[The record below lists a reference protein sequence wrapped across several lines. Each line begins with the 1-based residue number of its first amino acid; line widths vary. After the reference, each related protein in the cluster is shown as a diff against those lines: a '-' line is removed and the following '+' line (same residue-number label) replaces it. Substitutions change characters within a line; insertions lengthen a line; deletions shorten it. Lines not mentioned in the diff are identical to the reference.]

1 MERQDPLSVPSD
13 DGRAGVPDEPGSGIL
28 DEVTLRALIE
38 HVPVTVYI
46 DRLDET
52 GSNVYTSPRLEA
64 ELGYPVEEWVSDKE
78 LYAKVLHPEDR
89 ERILAEYRRTRDTG
103 EPFQAEYRMI
113 ARDGSVHW
121 YFDEAAVIRD
131 EAGRPAHLH
140 GFLLDITERKRV
152 EAALRASE
160 ERFRGVTDAATD
172 AIVSAGNDGRIR
184 SWNRGA
190 ERMFGWRGDEIMGR
204 PLTVIMPER
213 LRVLHEQGL
222 ARVRQTGHSKLAGSV
237 VELVALH
244 KDGREFPIQLSIGV
258 WDSSDGPAFSGVIR
272 DITEQKQLTDALRSS
287 QEEFRRQKRY
297 VESLVEINPTAIVTV
312 DRDGNVTS
320 WNLAAEE
327 LFGYSRD
334 EAIGRN
340 LDDLVVGQDL
350 RRQAV
355 SYDEALRAGRFH
367 TVTRRARKDG
377 TLADVE
383 LTVVPVIEEGQPT
396 GYLVIYHDI
405 SQLQRQKQY
414 YQSLLEASPTAIV
427 TVDPDHQVTSW
438 NPAAEKLFGYSRE
451 EAIGQDVDSLVA
463 NSEAVHDEAVR
474 LNRQTEAGEVQL
486 TTRRTRKD
494 GSLVDVDVRA
504 VPIRVGDQLVG
515 LYALYH
521 DISELQRAREQAESA
536 TQAKSAF
543 LAMMSHEIRTPMN
556 AVIGMTGLLVDADL
570 TPEQRSYAEV
580 IRGSGEALMAIIDDI
595 LDFSKI
601 EAGRLELERRPFDLR
616 SCVESAL
623 EVVAASASAKGLDLA
638 YVFGQGLPTAIVGDA
653 TRLRQIMIN
662 LLSNAIKFTDTGEVV
677 LSVDGEVLGSDDGE
691 LGRKHRLIFAVRD
704 SGIGIPED
712 RLGRLF
718 ESFSQV
724 DASTTRRYGGTG
736 LGLAISKR
744 LSELMGGTIW
754 VDSRVGEG
762 STFHFTIQ
770 ADQAPSLGPAHEHG
784 APPQLHGRRVL
795 IVDDND
801 TNRHILVR
809 QAESWGMLARDTASP
824 AQALE
829 WIRRGDPFD
838 LAILDMQMPEM
849 DGVTLAEE
857 IGRYRDARALP
868 LLLLTSLGS
877 RERVRGRVEFAA
889 SLTKPIKPSQLYDTL
904 MNVFGMTPA
913 GVRVAASREGPVQRL
928 AETVPLRILVA
939 EDNAVN
945 QQLALLVLKKLGYR
959 ADVTANG
966 LEALQ
971 ALEREPYDVV
981 LMDVQMPTMDGLE
994 ATRRIHQRWP
1004 AGRRPHV
1011 IAATASAM
1019 REERAACLAAG
1030 MDDYLSKPIRV
1041 DELAAA
1047 LRRCRP
1053 HLAPQPPAPAG
1064 GSGVGA
1070 QVPPAWEPQGQPALA
1085 GVLHAPA
1092 LERLVETIG
1101 DDRSLLTALID
1112 TFLRD
1117 APRLVEAARRGLE
1130 HRQTDEVRRAAHTL
1144 KSNGATFGATSLS
1157 ELSRQLE
1164 ALARSGILEGADELI
1179 ARIDAEYERVRIVL
1193 EPVREGRP

>member
-1 MERQDPLSVPSD
+1 MPD
-13 DGRAGVPDEPGSGIL
+13 DGRADVPDEPGSGIL

-46 DRLDET
+46 DRLDEA

-113 ARDGSVHW
+113 ARDGAVHW

-131 EAGRPAHLH
+131 KAGRPAYLH
-140 GFLLDITERKRV
+140 GFLLDITQRKRV
-152 EAALRASE
+152 EKALRVSE

-172 AIVSAGNDGRIR
+172 AIVSAGSDGRVR
-184 SWNRGA
+184 SWNMGA
-190 ERMFGWRGDEIMGR
+190 ERMFGWRAEEIVGR

-237 VELVALH
+237 VELVALR
-244 KDGREFPIQLSIGV
+244 KDGREFPVELSIGV
-258 WDSSDGPAFSGVIR
+258 WDSIDGPAFSGVIR

-287 QEEFRRQKRY
+287 QEELRRQKRY

-312 DRDGNVTS
+312 DRDQVVTS

-340 LDDLVVGQDL
+340 LDDMVVGRGDL
-350 RRQAV
+350 RREAV
-355 SYDEALRAGRFH
+355 SYEQVLRAGRFH
-367 TVTRRARKDG
+367 TVTKRARRDG

-383 LTVVPVIEEGQPT
+383 LIVVPVIEQGQPT

-427 TVDPDHQVTSW
+427 TVDPDHKVTSW
-438 NPAAEKLFGYSRE
+438 NPAAERLFGYSRE
-451 EAIGQDVDSLVA
+451 EALGRDVDSLVA

-474 LNRQTEAGEVQL
+474 LSQQTEAGEVRL

-494 GSLVDVDVRA
+494 GSLVDVDVRS
-504 VPIRVGDQLVG
+504 VPIRVGDRMVG

-521 DISELQRAREQAESA
+521 DISELQRAREEAEAA

-556 AVIGMTGLLVDADL
+556 AVIGMTELLLDADL

-580 IRGSGEALMAIIDDI
+580 IRASGAALMAVIDDI

-601 EAGRLELERRPFDLR
+601 EAGRLELESRPLDLR
-616 SCVESAL
+616 SCVEAAL
-623 EVVAASASAKGLDLA
+623 EVVAASASSKGLDLA
-638 YVFGQGLPTAIVGDA
+638 YLLDRGLPGAIVGDA
-653 TRLRQIMIN
+653 TRLRQILIN
-662 LLSNAIKFTDTGEVV
+662 LLSNAIKFTDAGEVV
-677 LSVDGEVLGSDDGE
+677 LSVDGEALGSDDGE
-691 LGRKHRLIFAVRD
+691 VGWKHRLHFAVRD
-704 SGIGIPED
+704 SGIGIPQD
-712 RLGRLF
+712 RLSRLF

-754 VDSRVGEG
+754 VESQLGEG

-770 ADQAPSLGPAHEHG
+770 ADQAPSLAPTHERG

-795 IVDDND
+795 IVDDNA

-809 QAESWGMLARDTASP
+809 QAESWGMLARDTAHP

-849 DGVTLAEE
+849 DGVTLAGE

-868 LLLLTSLGS
+868 LVMLTSLGP
-877 RERVRGRVEFAA
+877 RDELLADTEFAA

-904 MNVFGMTPA
+904 MSVFGAAPA
-913 GVRVAASREGPVQRL
+913 GVQAAASQGGPVERL
-928 AETVPLRILVA
+928 AERVPLRILVV
-939 EDNAVN
+939 EDNIVN
-945 QQLALLVLKKLGYR
+945 QQLALLLLRKLGYR
-959 ADVTANG
+959 ADVAANG

-971 ALEREPYDVV
+971 ALERQPYDVV
-981 LMDVQMPTMDGLE
+981 LMDVQMPTMDGLQ

-1004 AGRRPHV
+1004 EGRRPHV

-1019 REERAACLAAG
+1019 QEEREACLAAG
-1030 MDDYLSKPIRV
+1030 MDDYLSKPIRME
-1041 DELAAA
+1041 ELAAA

-1053 HLAPQPPAPAG
+1053 HVAPLPPASAG
-1064 GSGVGA
+1064 GSGEGA
-1070 QVPPAWEPQGQPALA
+1070 QVPPEREPQGQPATA
-1085 GVLHAPA
+1085 GVLHLPA

-1101 DDRSLLTALID
+1101 DDRSLFTALID
-1112 TFLRD
+1112 TFLSD
-1117 APRLVEAARRGLE
+1117 APQLVEVARRGLE
-1130 HRQTDEVRRAAHTL
+1130 HGQTDEVRRAAHTL
-1144 KSNGATFGATSLS
+1144 KSNGATFGATSFS

-1164 ALARSGILEGADELI
+1164 ALAKSGILEGADELI
-1179 ARIDAEYERVRIVL
+1179 ARIDAEYERVRIAL
-1193 EPVREGRP
+1193 ETVREGRP

>member
-1 MERQDPLSVPSD
+1 MPD
-13 DGRAGVPDEPGSGIL
+13 DGRADEPDGTGSEIL
-28 DEVTLRALIE
+28 DEVTLRTLIE

-52 GSNVYTSPRLEA
+52 GSNVYTSPRLES
-64 ELGYPVEEWVSDKE
+64 ELGYTVQEWVSDKD

-89 ERILAEYRRTRDTG
+89 ERILAEYRRARDTD
-103 EPFQAEYRMI
+103 EPFRAEYRMI
-113 ARDGSVHW
+113 ARDGTLHW
-121 YFDEAAVIRD
+121 FLDEAAVIRD
-131 EAGRPAHLH
+131 EAGRPAYFH
-140 GFLLDITERKRV
+140 GFLLDITK
-152 EAALRASE
+152 
-160 ERFRGVTDAATD
+160 
-172 AIVSAGNDGRIR
+172 
-184 SWNRGA
+184 
-190 ERMFGWRGDEIMGR
+190 
-204 PLTVIMPER
+204 
-213 LRVLHEQGL
+213 
-222 ARVRQTGHSKLAGSV
+222 
-237 VELVALH
+237 
-244 KDGREFPIQLSIGV
+244 
-258 WDSSDGPAFSGVIR
+258 
-272 DITEQKQLTDALRSS
+272 QKQLAQALHSR
-287 QEEFRRQKRY
+287 EDELRRQKQY

-312 DRDGNVTS
+312 DRDGVVTS

-327 LFGYSRD
+327 LFGYARD

-340 LDDLVVGQDL
+340 LDDLVVGRDDL
-350 RRQAV
+350 RGEAV
-355 SYDEALRAGRFH
+355 SYEEVLRAGRFH
-367 TVTRRARKDG
+367 TVTQRARRDG

-383 LTVVPVIEEGQPT
+383 LIVVPVIEQGEPT

-405 SQLQRQKQY
+405 SELQRQKQY
-414 YQSLLEASPTAIV
+414 YQSLLEVSPTAIV
-427 TVDPDHQVTSW
+427 TVDPDHKVTSW

-451 EAIGQDVDSLVA
+451 EAIGQDIDALVA
-463 NSEAVHDEAVR
+463 NTEAVR
-474 LNRQTEAGEVQL
+474 QEAVQVNRQAREAGQVQL
-486 TTRRTRKD
+486 TTRRLRKD

-504 VPIRVGDQLVG
+504 APIQVGGEMVG
-515 LYALYH
+515 LYAIYH

-556 AVIGMTGLLVDADL
+556 AVIGMAGLLLDTDL

-580 IRGSGEALMAIIDDI
+580 IRSSGDALMAIIDDI

-616 SCVESAL
+616 NCVESAL
-623 EVVAASASAKGLDLA
+623 EVVAASASSKGLDLA
-638 YVFGQGLPTAIVGDA
+638 YLLDQGLPGAVVGDA
-653 TRLRQIMIN
+653 TRLRQILIN
-662 LLSNAIKFTDTGEVV
+662 LLNNAIKFTDKGEVV
-677 LSVDGEVLGSDDGE
+677 LSVDGEALGLGDGE
-691 LGRKHRLIFAVRD
+691 VGRKHRLHFAVRD

-754 VDSRVGEG
+754 VESQIGEG

-770 ADQAPSLGPAHEHG
+770 AEQASGLAPADQQGP
-784 APPQLHGRRVL
+784 PPQLHGRRVL
-795 IVDDND
+795 IVDDNA

-849 DGVTLAEE
+849 DGVTLAGE

-868 LLLLTSLGS
+868 LVLLTSLGS
-877 RERVRGRVEFAA
+877 REEVRGGVEFAA

-904 MNVFGMTPA
+904 MNVFGPAPA
-913 GVRVAASREGPVQRL
+913 GVQAAAPREGPVEQLAQR
-928 AETVPLRILVA
+928 VPLRILVA

-945 QQLALLVLKKLGYR
+945 QQVALLLLKRLGYR
-959 ADVTANG
+959 ADVAADG

-1004 AGRRPHV
+1004 EGQRPHV
-1011 IAATASAM
+1011 IAATANAM
-1019 REERAACLAAG
+1019 REEREACLAAG
-1030 MDDYLSKPIRV
+1030 MDDYLSKPIRME
-1041 DELAAA
+1041 ELAAA
-1047 LRRCRP
+1047 LSRCRP
-1053 HLAPQPPAPAG
+1053 HLAPPPPAPVRESGG
-1064 GSGVGA
+1064 GSQA
-1070 QVPPAWEPQGQPALA
+1070 SSPEPEPQGPPLPA
-1085 GVLHAPA
+1085 GVLHPPA
-1092 LERLVETIG
+1092 LKRLMDTIG
-1101 DDRSLLTALID
+1101 DDDPDVLAALID

-1117 APRLVEAARRGLE
+1117 VPGLVDGARRGL
-1130 HRQTDEVRRAAHTL
+1130 QQGQADEVRRAAHTL
-1144 KSNGATFGATSLS
+1144 KSNGAAFGAMRFS
-1157 ELSRQLE
+1157 ELSRELE
-1164 ALARSGILEGADELI
+1164 SVARSGTVEGAAELI
-1179 ARIDAEYERVRIVL
+1179 ERVEAEYESVRIAL
-1193 EPVREGRP
+1193 EAVRERGRP